1 MIYVLNKNKIISYMV
16 ASFIV
21 IALFTFSSTAIPNR
35 DIQIVK
41 VSSNVTENINVNSAQ
56 TIIKKNNNN
65 M

>member
-21 IALFTFSSTAIPNR
+21 IGLFTFSTSAIPNR

-41 VSSNVTENINVNSAQ
+41 VSTNVIE
-56 TIIKKNNNN
+56 NN
-65 M
+65 MVNNIMNN